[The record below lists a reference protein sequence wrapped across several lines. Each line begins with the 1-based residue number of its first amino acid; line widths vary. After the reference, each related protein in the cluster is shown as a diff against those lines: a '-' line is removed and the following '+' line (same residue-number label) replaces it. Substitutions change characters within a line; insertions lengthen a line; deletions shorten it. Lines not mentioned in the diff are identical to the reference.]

1 MLLIAKQIQSYF
13 KDNDNLIN
21 KINNFPVPEN
31 SLLVTVDVK
40 SLYMS
45 IPSKKELAVI
55 ERK

>member
-1 MLLIAKQIQSYF
+1 MAKQIQSYF
-13 KDNDNLIN
+13 KDNDNFIN

-45 IPSKKELAVI
+45 TPSKKELAVI

>member
-13 KDNDNLIN
+13 KDNDNFIN